1 MIARHGAANR
11 RKGRN
16 LPAIYSLPKT
26 IGAKVV
32 PLLLGAAISL
42 ASIGLPAGPASA
54 QTDLFGKAKDLLQ
67 QSPGGSDLTSAEIG
81 QGLREALRISTE
93 RVVGQLGR
101 PDGFNAD
108 PDIHI
113 PLPDSLRRVQSAL
126 QAVGMAE
133 LADDLELRLN
143 RAAEAATPEAKQLFW
158 DAISQMTLEDA
169 EGILNGPDDAAT
181 RYFQDKMT
189 GPLSEAMRPVIDD
202 SLAEVGAIAAYDRM
216 MGEYSSIP
224 FVPNVKADLTDYA
237 LGEALDGL
245 FVYIAREE
253 AAIRAN
259 PAKRTTEI
267 LQRVFGG

>member
-1 MIARHGAANR
+1 M
-11 RKGRN
+11 KGRK
-16 LPAIYSLPKT
+16 LPATNPLSKSM
-26 IGAKVV
+26 GQKVV
-32 PLLLGAAISL
+32 PVLLSAAVSA
-42 ASIGLPAGPASA
+42 ASVGLPAGPVAA
-54 QTDLFGKAKDLLQ
+54 QADLFGKAQDLLQ
-67 QSPGGSDLTSAEIG
+67 QSPGGGGLTSAEIG
-81 QGLREALRISTE
+81 QGLREALRIGTE

-101 PDGFNAD
+101 TDGFNAD

-143 RAAEAATPEAKQLFW
+143 RAAEAATPKAKQLFW

-181 RYFQDKMT
+181 RYFQDKMN

-216 MGEYSSIP
+216 MGEYSSLP

-237 LGEALDGL
+237 LGKTLDGI
-245 FVYIAREE
+245 FVYVAREE